1 MIDYIRVKSKEKL
14 PEALSAL
21 ATRLGSFW
29 NFDQNELMVS
39 YEAYKAPRTRSQN
52 NLFYLWCGEMAN
64 YYSTRQSPF
73 DKDDMHDLMVY
84 KFLGTKDREI
94 GNTKIQAQL
103 RKTSDLKK
111 HEMSEF
117 MHKVEQWNTSN
128 GLYLTIPAENEYMKY
143 REARQ

>member
-1 MIDYIRVKSKEKL
+1 
-14 PEALSAL
+14 
-21 ATRLGSFW
+21 
-29 NFDQNELMVS
+29 
-39 YEAYKAPRTRSQN
+39 
-52 NLFYLWCGEMAN
+52 MAN